1 MSPPLAVFSAPISQ
15 GALSMAGF
23 AEALALIDV
32 GVLGGVGM
40 ALRAVRLR
48 RVQRGDSRRCLC
60 TGLQQLDEH
69 PDEQG

>member
-40 ALRAVRLR
+40 ARGSTSSPRSAR
-48 RVQRGDSRRCLC
+48 R
-60 TGLQQLDEH
+60 
-69 PDEQG
+69 